1 MSSDGVN
8 WGPIVPN
15 IQGTTYAERP
25 GMTTIAPLPNN
36 KWIMTFEYGG
46 ASPSFRVFYKISSS
60 PLTFDSVSPQVLSAG
75 GTVPTSS
82 PYVVWSSAGG
92 ANGTIVFSA
101 NSNTQ
106 IFINTKL
113 GDPNSWVEYSTPQSG
128 AYSRHLR
135 VMDNLDWLLILSAG
149 YWAVTTILRTL

>member
-1 MSSDGVN
+1 M
-8 WGPIVPN
+8 
-15 IQGTTYAERP
+15 QGTTYAEHP

-46 ASPSFRVFYKISSS
+46 ASPSFGVFYKIFSS
-60 PLTFDSVSPQVLSAG
+60 PLAFDSVSPLVILLSAG

-82 PYVVWSSAGG
+82 PYVVQSLAWG
-92 ANGTIVFSA
+92 ANGTIVVSA

-106 IFINTKL
+106 IFVNTKL

-135 VMDNLDWLLILSAG
+135 VMDNPDWLLILSAG
-149 YWAVTTILRTL
+149 YWAVTTMLRTL

>member
-15 IQGTTYAERP
+15 IQVTTYAERP

-75 GTVPTSS
+75 GTVQTSS